1 MSAPANDKGS
11 QGKEGPPDIGPI
23 TESALYCYGEPP
35 PPIIREW
42 HEFVRK
48 PGDFILLWA
57 GANRGHRKPDSILSW
72 SSLTVSGGDEP
83 TPEDVESGEVSAGF
97 HDPSVGA
104 KVERMLSPLAHEAR
118 IRLMQAMFR
127 MERNSSEL
135 SEAVGIKGGNLY
147 YHLKELVHAGY
158 VRVEKG
164 EYALTDLGR
173 QLLLTLTCIA
183 SQAVKD
189 RGEEGLAIGQIDV

>member
-1 MSAPANDKGS
+1 MSNPSNDTDPPRE
-11 QGKEGPPDIGPI
+11 EGPPYIGPI
-23 TESALYCYGEPP
+23 TESALHTPP
-35 PPIIREW
+35 GQPPAIIREW
-42 HEFVRK
+42 HGFVRK

-57 GANRGHRKPDSILSW
+57 GANRGHRNADTTLSW

-83 TPEDVESGEVSAGF
+83 TAEDIEGGKISAGF
-97 HDPSVGA
+97 YDPSAAA

-118 IRLMQAMFR
+118 IKLMQAMFR
-127 MERNSSEL
+127 SGRNSSDL

-158 VRVEKG
+158 VRAEKG
-164 EYALTDLGR
+164 EYELTDLGR

-183 SQAVKD
+183 AQAVKD
-189 RGEEGLAIGQIDV
+189 RGEEGLAVGQIDS